1 MKTYLI
7 WCESCKKQTPHYV
20 FQTSRNRGLK
30 LSCMKCGHKKNKYHK
45 LKFLSEIKELR
56 DKDRNGSYFELTKD
70 IFNQIFSANCPK
82 LAFLSSQSSQ
92 SSQSSNIHINNN
104 NKCDDT

>member
-1 MKTYLI
+1 LN
-7 WCESCKKQTPHYV
+7 
-20 FQTSRNRGLK
+20 RNISSHLDNLG
-30 LSCMKCGHKKNKYHK
+30 
-45 LKFLSEIKELR
+45 IKELR